1 MPSGRK
7 PVPTPLAKLH
17 GNPSRKRLNPEEP
30 EGQGVLWDP
39 PSWFN
44 DAQRAQWRYAVEYA
58 PPGLL
63 TATDREIL
71 VVWVVACVK
80 HADAAVKVSTLGDVV
95 TTKDG
100 NIIQNPYLSIL
111 NRQALIM
118 IRVVSELGFS
128 PAARAGLGS
137 RAPEFTADAGRPT
150 TSRLTA
156 YLARKPDRLDS

>member
-1 MPSGRK
+1 MMTAGRK
-7 PVPTPLAKLH
+7 PVPTMLKVLH
-17 GNPSRKRLNPEEP
+17 GNPGRRPVDPDIEP
-30 EGQGVLWDP
+30 QGQGQLWAP
-39 PSWFN
+39 PLWFN
-44 DAQRAQWRYAVEYA
+44 DEQREQWAYALEWA

-80 HADAAVKVSTLGDVV
+80 HANAAAKVGQLGDVV

-137 RAPEFTADAGRPT
+137 RAPEF
-150 TSRLTA
+150 SV
-156 YLARKPDRLDS
+156 SNW